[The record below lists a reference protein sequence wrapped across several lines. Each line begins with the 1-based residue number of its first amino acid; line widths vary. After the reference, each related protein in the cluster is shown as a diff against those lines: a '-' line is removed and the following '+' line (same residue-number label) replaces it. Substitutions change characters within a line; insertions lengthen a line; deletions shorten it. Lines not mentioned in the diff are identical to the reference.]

1 MSKTPK
7 QILYIL
13 DYERYLKS
21 GTKLPLANV
30 MNGDESDWIETHKWQ
45 LDTAKKREKMMQFYA
60 PSDDDDDTKRGPK
73 KKLKKK
79 TVKKRKQVRARR
91 KRQITLDEKFQLS
104 YDMSRKFFDD
114 KWCQQIEQNYKSAGV
129 SWQKVEDAT
138 GISKEIWQEKGV
150 KS

>member
-1 MSKTPK
+1 M
-7 QILYIL
+7 
-13 DYERYLKS
+13 E
-21 GTKLPLANV
+21 
-30 MNGDESDWIETHKWQ
+30 

-114 KWCQQIEQNYKSAGV
+114 KWCQQIVQNYKSAGV
-129 SWQKVEDAT
+129 SWQKVEDTT

>member
-1 MSKTPK
+1 MSRTPK

-30 MNGDESDWIETHKWQ
+30 MKGDECDWIETHKWQ

-91 KRQITLDEKFQLS
+91 KRQITLD
-104 YDMSRKFFDD
+104 
-114 KWCQQIEQNYKSAGV
+114 
-129 SWQKVEDAT
+129 
-138 GISKEIWQEKGV
+138 
-150 KS
+150 

>member
-1 MSKTPK
+1 MPTEAKRWVK
-7 QILYIL
+7 VH
-13 DYERYLKS
+13 E
-21 GTKLPLANV
+21 
-30 MNGDESDWIETHKWQ
+30 WQ

-114 KWCQQIEQNYKSAGV
+114 KWCQQIVQNYKSAGV
-129 SWQKVEDAT
+129 SWQKVEDTT

>member
-30 MNGDESDWIETHKWQ
+30 MNG
-45 LDTAKKREKMMQFYA
+45 
-60 PSDDDDDTKRGPK
+60 DDDTKRGPK

-114 KWCQQIEQNYKSAGV
+114 KWSQQIVQNYKSAVV